1 MGKLDNKVAI
11 ITGGNAGVGKEIAKL
26 FASEGAKV
34 VISARRQQV
43 LEEAAKEIEAA
54 GGTVLCVPTDISKV
68 DDVKNLVS
76 KTVETFGQLDILI
89 NNAGV
94 LDKGLNAID
103 QIDYDD
109 LNRVIDINQ
118 KGTMYCMSEALKVM
132 KSGASIVNISSVAGQ
147 YGAGGAVYVSTK
159 AAIIGVTKHAA
170 MRFAKEKIRCNVI
183 CPGSITTDMAAGL
196 TPDTMDMKMMG
207 AMSAHSDLTLQP
219 CSPLDVAKVALFLAS
234 DDAAPLTGQ
243 VVARTLCPKY
253 PLLNTSVSFAKV
265 QICPLK
271 NEGKSLFLSFT
282 THFPTIVP

>member
-103 QIDYDD
+103 
-109 LNRVIDINQ
+109 LNQ

-243 VVARTLCPKY
+243 VV
-253 PLLNTSVSFAKV
+253 VSDYGV
-265 QICPLK
+265 DL
-271 NEGKSLFLSFT
+271 
-282 THFPTIVP
+282 